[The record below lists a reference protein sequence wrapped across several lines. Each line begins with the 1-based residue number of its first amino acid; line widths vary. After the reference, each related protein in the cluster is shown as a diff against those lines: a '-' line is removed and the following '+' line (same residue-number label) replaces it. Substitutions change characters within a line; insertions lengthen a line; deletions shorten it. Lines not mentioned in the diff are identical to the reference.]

1 MIAFTAISLCFV
13 RVPHDLAAVEPS
25 DALTF
30 GTGHA
35 GVEVSD
41 NETTV
46 FTHKIN
52 DGHVGVMTHFWS
64 TCGPEVEAGL
74 LVRYYVDGETTLRAA
89 DGSRGRRRDHGV
101 DRLHAAAGRGRRL

>member
-41 NETTV
+41 NETTRA
-46 FTHKIN
+46 FFG
-52 DGHVGVMTHFWS
+52 DGGEPDGDCAAAAAEARIVASAWS
-64 TCGPEVEAGL
+64 TAASAACVASWAG
-74 LVRYYVDGETTLRAA
+74 VI
-89 DGSRGRRRDHGV
+89 
-101 DRLHAAAGRGRRL
+101 

>member
-46 FTHKIN
+46 F
-52 DGHVGVMTHFWS
+52 
-64 TCGPEVEAGL
+64 A
-74 LVRYYVDGETTLRAA
+74 
-89 DGSRGRRRDHGV
+89 
-101 DRLHAAAGRGRRL
+101 